1 MDYLETIANDIIEG
15 EMDEI
20 TDHVQ
25 EALDAGIEAKAILD
39 DGMLKGMN
47 VVGEQF
53 KEGEMFVPEVLMS
66 AKTMDEG
73 MELIKPL
80 LKEGDVTKAGTVV
93 IATVKGDLHD
103 IGKKLVCMMLEGAGF
118 EVHDLGVDV
127 TPEEITDAVR
137 EKDPDIVGMSAML
150 TTTMLSMQDT
160 VAMLKQ
166 DDGTK
171 DVKIMIGGAPANPDV
186 ALEMGANY
194 SADASAAVDLAV
206 SLVSSDEA
214 DKK

>member
-1 MDYLETIANDIIEG
+1 MQMDILELIANDVVDG

-20 TDHVQ
+20 AEHVQ
-25 EALDAGIEAKAILD
+25 KALDDGVAPKSVLD

-47 VVGEQF
+47 IVGEQF

-73 MELIKPL
+73 MEVLKPHL
-80 LKEGDVTKAGTVV
+80 QEGDVTKAGV
-93 IATVKGDLHD
+93 IVMATVKGDLHD

-118 EVHDLGVDV
+118 EIHDLGVDV
-127 TPEEITDAVR
+127 TPEAIRDAVK
-137 EKDPDIVGMSAML
+137 EKNPDIVGMSAML

-160 VAMLKQ
+160 VALLKQ
-166 DDGTK
+166 DNVTQN
-171 DVKIMIGGAPANPDV
+171 VKIMIGGAPANPDV
-186 ALEMGANY
+186 ATEMGANY

-206 SLVSSDEA
+206 SLISG
-214 DKK
+214 

>member
-1 MDYLETIANDIIEG
+1 MDILETIANDVVEG

-25 EALDAGIEAKAILD
+25 EALDSGLEAKAVLD

-47 VVGEQF
+47 TVGELF

-73 MELIKPL
+73 MQIIKPL
-80 LKEGDVTKAGTVV
+80 LKEGDVTKAGVV
-93 IATVKGDLHD
+93 VMATVKGDLHD

-118 EVHDLGVDV
+118 EVYDLGVDV
-127 TPEEITDAVR
+127 TPEAITEAV
-137 EKDPDIVGMSAML
+137 KDKNPDIVGMSAML

-160 VAMLKQ
+160 CAMLRQ
-166 DDGTK
+166 DAVTK

-186 ALEMGANY
+186 ATEMGANY

-206 SLVSSDEA
+206 SLIG
-214 DKK
+214 

>member
-1 MDYLETIANDIIEG
+1 MDILEIIANDILDG

-20 TDHVQ
+20 ADHVQ
-25 EALDAGIEAKAILD
+25 EALDAGLAPKTILD

-53 KEGEMFVPEVLMS
+53 KEGELFVPEVLMS

-73 MELIKPL
+73 MDVLKPNL
-80 LKEGDVTKAGTVV
+80 QEGDVTKAGTIVM
-93 IATVKGDLHD
+93 ATVKGDLHD

-118 EVHDLGVDV
+118 EIHDLGVDV
-127 TPEEITDAVR
+127 TPEAIRDAVK
-137 EKDPDIVGMSAML
+137 ENNPDIVGMSAML

-160 VAMLKQ
+160 VALLKQ
-166 DDGTK
+166 DEGTK

-186 ALEMGANY
+186 ATEMGANY

-206 SLVSSDEA
+206 SLVKA
-214 DKK
+214 

>member
-1 MDYLETIANDIIEG
+1 MDILELIANDVVEG

-25 EALDAGIEAKAILD
+25 EALDAGMAPKEVLD
-39 DGMLKGMN
+39 NGMLKGMN
-47 VVGEQF
+47 IVGEQF

-73 MELIKPL
+73 MEILKPL
-80 LKEGDVTKAGTVV
+80 LKEGDVTKAGV
-93 IATVKGDLHD
+93 IVMATVKGDLHD

-118 EVHDLGVDV
+118 EIHDLGVDV
-127 TPEEITDAVR
+127 TPEAIRDAV
-137 EKDPDIVGMSAML
+137 KDKNPDIVGMSAML

-160 VAMLKQ
+160 VALLKQ
-166 DDGTK
+166 DNATQN
-171 DVKIMIGGAPANPDV
+171 VKIMIGGAPANPDV
-186 ALEMGANY
+186 ATEMGANY

-206 SLVSSDEA
+206 SLVS
-214 DKK
+214 

>member
-1 MDYLETIANDIIEG
+1 MDILEIIANDILDG

-20 TDHVQ
+20 ADHVQ
-25 EALDAGIEAKAILD
+25 EALDAGIAPKTILD

-53 KEGEMFVPEVLMS
+53 KEGELFVPEVLMS

-73 MELIKPL
+73 MEVLKPNL
-80 LKEGDVTKAGTVV
+80 QEGDVTKAGTIVM
-93 IATVKGDLHD
+93 ATVKGDLHD

-118 EVHDLGVDV
+118 EIHDLGVDV
-127 TPEEITDAVR
+127 TPEAIRDAV
-137 EKDPDIVGMSAML
+137 KDKNPDIVGMSAML

-160 VAMLKQ
+160 VALLKQ
-166 DDGTK
+166 DAATQN
-171 DVKIMIGGAPANPDV
+171 VKIMIGGAPANPDV
-186 ALEMGANY
+186 ATEMGANY

-206 SLVSSDEA
+206 SLVS
-214 DKK
+214 